1 MNYSKEYISRLGTET
16 GFISSNIEK
25 VLRLLDV
32 LNYVFNELDSEHQ
45 KLVLKVGTAI
55 NLLMTSLSRLSV
67 DIDLDYIGF
76 LEKEKVEIDREEIL
90 NRIDSFMIKEGYS
103 ISLKSRESKI
113 LTSRTYSYTNAFG
126 NKDNIKVE
134 INFIDRIHIF
144 SDISKTVTY
153 FNREIELHIP
163 KEEELFAMK
172 ICALIDRHK
181 PRDLFDVY
189 MLIDCL
195 YFLNK
200 VNLKRLIIFY
210 LSLDNKFV
218 INDKLYNSLNII
230 SQSSIMKELQPV
242 LVRGHNFDF
251 VTAKDK
257 VISFLKELLILDD
270 KEKNYLKEFSKGYYY
285 PNLLFNGKE
294 VDRAYKHPMAIWRVR
309 KLLKD

>member
-45 KLVLKVGTAI
+45 KLVLKGGTAI

-90 NRIDSFMIKEGYS
+90 NIIDSFMIKEGYS

-153 FNREIELHIP
+153 FNREIDFTPVWDENIF
-163 KEEELFAMK
+163 E
-172 ICALIDRHK
+172 
-181 PRDLFDVY
+181 FDGWVGGRIQ
-189 MLIDCL
+189 MIV
-195 YFLNK
+195 FLGYAWRILTNK
-200 VNLKRLIIFY
+200 HLRRLI
-210 LSLDNKFV
+210 
-218 INDKLYNSLNII
+218 
-230 SQSSIMKELQPV
+230 
-242 LVRGHNFDF
+242 
-251 VTAKDK
+251 
-257 VISFLKELLILDD
+257 LLIR
-270 KEKNYLKEFSKGYYY
+270 KG
-285 PNLLFNGKE
+285 GKI
-294 VDRAYKHPMAIWRVR
+294 RGR
-309 KLLKD
+309 K